1 MVQRRFLDD
10 YLYQNQLNLHIF
22 FKKKPGK
29 LIEFPQNLQHIS
41 YFSLK
46 CIYCSN
52 FSPMCILLICSI
64 YSNSSH
70 ARVLLGSSDT
80 ILKADTLGCSI
91 FLFLHS
97 VFWITVCPFS
107 LSYCVVCPSLIYRF
121 WLPLWYLQTLLSE
134 WKELVKTISNWYLLR
149 VKKI

>member
-1 MVQRRFLDD
+1 MI
-10 YLYQNQLNLHIF
+10 IF
-22 FKKKPGK
+22 IKISLICIFPLKKPAK
-29 LIEFPQNLQHIS
+29 LIKFPQNLQRIS

-46 CIYCSN
+46 CISCSN

-70 ARVLLGSSDT
+70 SRVLLGSSDT

-91 FLFLHS
+91 FLFLYS

-121 WLPLWYLQTLLSE
+121 WLPLWYLPTLLSLTLIQTGVVVSE
-134 WKELVKTISNWYLLR
+134 VKTFFLS
-149 VKKI
+149 